1 MPLPQHPTSDL
12 GWSLEEPQNED
23 NGLSIVERRMLERG
37 KKEHRET
44 TQATT
49 RALQV
54 NARRDLAKNFSTRA
68 SCKYLYFLIL
78 FLVAGGRTVP
88 RNGYF
93 YLN

>member
-37 KKEHRET
+37 KKEHREAT
-44 TQATT
+44 LATT

-54 NARRDLAKNFSTRA
+54 GPNTETLPKTVER
-68 SCKYLYFLIL
+68 LYF
-78 FLVAGGRTVP
+78 
-88 RNGYF
+88 YF
-93 YLN
+93 AT